1 MMTLEAFATAG
12 ALAEA
17 IAFSRGVRSRLGGE
31 TLVGFIKRFVIEAVG
46 RQLWLAMN
54 PRSGPSAHAEG
65 YT

>member
-1 MMTLEAFATAG
+1 MR
-12 ALAEA
+12 
-17 IAFSRGVRSRLGGE
+17 IVE
-31 TLVGFIKRFVIEAVG
+31 TLSPYPRCPFTKIQVQMLRERFRIEACG

>member
-1 MMTLEAFATAG
+1 MR
-12 ALAEA
+12 ALAA
-17 IAFSRGVRSRLGGE
+17 MGGRKGLRPSRHICSTIHSAKPR
-31 TLVGFIKRFVIEAVG
+31 FIKGVFIEAGG